1 MRNGSELTDIQA
13 EEQRPLILPAAE
25 CEQNKSL
32 PAHSVLGK
40 RARPEWT
47 PETPI
52 TGGGVED
59 DEGQSE
65 SGCTE
70 RIPQDRQT
78 VTQIKCWQISNYYY
92 RGKMILDLRR

>member
-52 TGGGVED
+52 TGGGGVEG
-59 DEGQSE
+59 DE
-65 SGCTE
+65 
-70 RIPQDRQT
+70 
-78 VTQIKCWQISNYYY
+78 W
-92 RGKMILDLRR
+92 